1 MLTQKEQLGHLAKKT
16 EITKIEQSLNLFIDT
31 CLECGVSLEKQSELV
46 KELISLIK
54 QERHGE
60 WMALADK
67 AIAESQNKEGAML

>member
-1 MLTQKEQLGHLAKKT
+1 MQNKTKITKEQT
-16 EITKIEQSLNLFIDT
+16 LNLFIDT

-46 KELISLIK
+46 KELINLIK

-67 AIAESQNKEGAML
+67 FVEETQSKEGAML